1 MIIDADTHISPTGED
16 SMAITIDELL
26 RRMDRAG
33 VDKALTWLRPPY
45 MREIGASNAYVYQ
58 ATQRHPERILG
69 FGWADPRLGVDRA
82 KEAVK
87 RCVEDYGFYGV
98 KLNGAQN
105 SYYIDDPQLSLP
117 VVEEIAKTGKP
128 LAFHVGTDAFEATHP
143 FRVAK
148 IARMFPEVQILMVH
162 MGGVG
167 YKDLSNAAIEM
178 AQECPNLTLI
188 GSAVR
193 AVAVLKA
200 VKTLGAQRV
209 CFGSDTPFGLMHVE
223 VAKYNALLTGE
234 VTPAEQQAVMGGN
247 IARIMGLDAAWGQ
260 SHPERNRGLGK

>member
-1 MIIDADTHISPTGED
+1 LIIDADTHISPTGED
-16 SMAITIDELL
+16 ANAITIDELL

-33 VDKALTWLRPPY
+33 VAKALAWLRPPY
-45 MREIGASNAYVYQ
+45 LREIDESNAYVHQ
-58 ATQRHPERILG
+58 AVQQHPDRILG
-69 FGWADPRLGVDRA
+69 FGWADPRLGLDKA
-82 KEAVK
+82 KDAVK
-87 RCVEDYGFYGV
+87 RCIGDYGFYGV

-105 SYYIDDPQLSLP
+105 SYYIDDPGISLP
-117 VVEEIAKTGKP
+117 IVEEIAKTGKL

-148 IARMFPEVQILMVH
+148 IAKMYPGVQILMVH

-167 YKDLSNAAIEM
+167 YADLSNAAIEM

-200 VKTLGAQRV
+200 VRVLGADRV
-209 CFGSDTPFGLMHVE
+209 CFGSDTPFALMHVE
-223 VAKYNALLTGE
+223 VAKYNALLDGE
-234 VTPAEQQAVMGGN
+234 ITLGEKQMIMAGN
-247 IARIMGLDAAWGQ
+247 IARLMGLN
-260 SHPERNRGLGK
+260 SV